1 MSNITELI
9 LDCIKYADGDLESY
23 AVIVKENI
31 EDYRTLD
38 EFISSR
44 IDKQELA
51 ERLGL
56 ITTRAIDNWAT
67 KGELKFQSD
76 GMCDCTKA

>member
-31 EDYRTLD
+31 EDYN
-38 EFISSR
+38 
-44 IDKQELA
+44 
-51 ERLGL
+51 L
-56 ITTRAIDNWAT
+56 IIEKYHIR
-67 KGELKFQSD
+67 
-76 GMCDCTKA
+76 